1 MLWIFYLLA
10 GLGAG
15 VVTGLA
21 GLSAA
26 VVITPV
32 LVSLCGWASYD
43 AVTVALAADVLAS
56 LLSAYTYY
64 KNKNIDLKTGGLVT
78 ITAFLGTVIG
88 IMTARATELYGF
100 RGREAVYHLTFLPLL
115 VPGTVFAMGIQIT
128 LIRLGLSDTVM
139 GVVLVHLIAAVPYCI
154 TIMTDVTRAVGKK
167 LEEQAMVLG
176 ADPWQAFF
184 AVSLPSLLPGI
195 LSSMSMGFI
204 LSYSQYFTTLMVG
217 GGRVKTIALVLVP
230 YIQSGDR
237 SLSAAYSV
245 AFVGSA
251 LAVFFVFETMIHN
264 YQKRG
269 ESR

>member
-1 MLWIFYLLA
+1 
-10 GLGAG
+10 
-15 VVTGLA
+15 
-21 GLSAA
+21 
-26 VVITPV
+26 
-32 LVSLCGWASYD
+32 
-43 AVTVALAADVLAS
+43 
-56 LLSAYTYY
+56 
-64 KNKNIDLKTGGLVT
+64 
-78 ITAFLGTVIG
+78 
-88 IMTARATELYGF
+88 
-100 RGREAVYHLTFLPLL
+100 
-115 VPGTVFAMGIQIT
+115 
-128 LIRLGLSDTVM
+128 
-139 GVVLVHLIAAVPYCI
+139 
-154 TIMTDVTRAVGKK
+154 
-167 LEEQAMVLG
+167 MVLG
-176 ADPWQAFF
+176 ANPWQAFF

-251 LAVFFVFETMIHN
+251 LAVFFMFETMIHN

>member
-1 MLWIFYLLA
+1 MKKHTMMKSVLVATLLCILIPVAVMLLWSVTDRWPWPRLLPEHISLRTMKELFFGSA
-10 GLGAG
+10 GLPG
-15 VVTGLA
+15 
-21 GLSAA
+21 
-26 VVITPV
+26 
-32 LVSLCGWASYD
+32 
-43 AVTVALAADVLAS
+43 
-56 LLSAYTYY
+56 LLSSSMSLA
-64 KNKNIDLKTGGLVT
+64 LVV
-78 ITAFLGTVIG
+78 AVLGTVIG

-128 LIRLGLSDTVM
+128 LIRLGLSDTVA
-139 GVVLVHLIAAVPYCI
+139 GVILVHLIAAVPYCI

-176 ADPWQAFF
+176 ANPWRAFF
-184 AVSLPSLLPGI
+184 AVTLPSLLPGI

-251 LAVFFVFETMIHN
+251 LAVFFVFETVIHV
-264 YQKRG
+264 YQKQG
-269 ESR
+269 ENR